1 MEPIIEENSNL
12 SSEAQFLDYDEV
24 IKQYDKNNKLKKMNR
39 FLIIFFIVIFLIIGA
54 LIIYN
59 FFSKWFY
66 FYTIYKL

>member
-39 FLIIFFIVIFLIIGA
+39 FLIIFFIILFLIIGA
-54 LIIYN
+54 LVIYN
-59 FFSKWFY
+59 FCF
-66 FYTIYKL
+66 T

>member
-1 MEPIIEENSNL
+1 MKNPIMEPIIEENSNL

-24 IKQYDKNNKLKKMNR
+24 IKQYDKNHKLKKMNR

-59 FFSKWFY
+59 FCF
-66 FYTIYKL
+66 T

>member
-39 FLIIFFIVIFLIIGA
+39 FLIIFFIVLFLIIGA
-54 LIIYN
+54 LVIYN
-59 FFSKWFY
+59 FCF
-66 FYTIYKL
+66 T

>member
-1 MEPIIEENSNL
+1 MKNPIMEPIIEENSNL

-59 FFSKWFY
+59 FCF
-66 FYTIYKL
+66 T

>member
-24 IKQYDKNNKLKKMNR
+24 IKQYDKNNKLKKINR

-59 FFSKWFY
+59 FCF
-66 FYTIYKL
+66 T

>member
-1 MEPIIEENSNL
+1 MKNPIMEPIIEENSNL

-24 IKQYDKNNKLKKMNR
+24 IKQYDKNNKLKKINR

-59 FFSKWFY
+59 FCF
-66 FYTIYKL
+66 T

>member
-59 FFSKWFY
+59 FCF
-66 FYTIYKL
+66 T

>member
-1 MEPIIEENSNL
+1 MKNPIISPIIEENSNL

-24 IKQYDKNNKLKKMNR
+24 IKQYDKNNKFKKINK

-59 FFSKWFY
+59 FCF
-66 FYTIYKL
+66 T

>member
-1 MEPIIEENSNL
+1 MKNPIMESIIEENSNL

-24 IKQYDKNNKLKKMNR
+24 IKQYDKNNKLKKINR

-59 FFSKWFY
+59 FCF
-66 FYTIYKL
+66 T

>member
-1 MEPIIEENSNL
+1 MKNPIMESIIEENSNI

-59 FFSKWFY
+59 FCF
-66 FYTIYKL
+66 T